1 MNDLSATEHKGPSLV
16 WVAITISVVL
26 HGLFM
31 LFMRPQTMTKIIGA
45 GASERARKPIE
56 VRTTARSSDSI
67 RLTTVEDVKS
77 SVEPPLVPVEDI
89 PQTTTVTES
98 HLADGR
104 DVQLGVK
111 EEIEKISVQLPEI
124 DHVETVSRPL
134 ADAADVVQAQVS
146 PIAPKT
152 DPGFGIHPEPV
163 LARPDIETTPLVS
176 AVADAPAVDSPSSIG
191 SRLPEANSSHW
202 TSLGKIDGDFASSK
216 VAPKVFVPVE
226 TVMPEIDKKIVEE
239 EKAAVRDLLNV
250 KDARELEPFVNVAGS
265 AASRDGWIYFKF
277 RMTPLMDKLN
287 VVPKDVVILFDA
299 SGSVHND
306 RLKSCCA
313 KAKEILR
320 SCMNTHDRFNLVA
333 FRDDYEYASRTWMSC
348 TKENYAKADRWMGS
362 LDAHGRTDVFKSAAS
377 VLKLPRD
384 PKRPLIAL
392 VVTDG
397 VANQGVSQT
406 SEILSRFTGLND
418 GLISVY
424 MYGVKENSNRE
435 LINILTRGN
444 RGESFVYEGSMRRHA
459 GRSLGSFSTRFID
472 PVLTD
477 MRVVF
482 TSESKAEAYPALL
495 KNLYRNQ
502 AVDIVG
508 RVPKG
513 TPEVAF
519 SLMGLNG
526 AKAYEGFFR
535 FKVADLPFDRTI
547 PALWDEEKF
556 IDGKLR

>member
-1 MNDLSATEHKGPSLV
+1 MDDLSATENKGPSLV

-31 LFMRPQTMTKIIGA
+31 LFMRPQTMTKIVGA
-45 GASERARKPIE
+45 GASGRARRPIE
-56 VRTTARSSDSI
+56 FRETARSSDSI
-67 RLTTVEDVKS
+67 RLTTVDDVKS
-77 SVEPPLVPVEDI
+77 SVEPPPVPVEDT
-89 PQTTTVTES
+89 PQTATVTES

-111 EEIEKISVQLPEI
+111 EEIEKISVQLPVI

-134 ADAADVVQAQVS
+134 ADAADVVQPQVS

-152 DPGFGIHPEPV
+152 EPGFGRPPAPEMV
-163 LARPDIETTPLVS
+163 RPDIETAPLVS
-176 AVADAPAVDSPSSIG
+176 PVADAPAVDSPSSAG
-191 SRLPEANSSHW
+191 SLLAVDSSHW
-202 TSLGKIDGDFASSK
+202 TGLGKIDGDFVSSK
-216 VAPKVFVPVE
+216 AAPKVFVPVE
-226 TVMPEIDKKIVEE
+226 TVMPEIDKKIVED

-250 KDARELEPFVNVAGS
+250 KDARELKPFVNVVGAS
-265 AASRDGWIYFKF
+265 ASRGDWVYFKIRLTP
-277 RMTPLMDKLN
+277 RMDLGI
-287 VVPKDVVILFDA
+287 VPKDVVILFDA

-306 RLKSCCA
+306 RLSSCCA
-313 KAKEILR
+313 NARKILR

-348 TKENYAKADRWMGS
+348 TRENYARADRWMGS
-362 LDAHGRTDVFKSAAS
+362 LVARGRTDVFKSAAS

-392 VVTDG
+392 IVTDG

-406 SEILSRFTGLND
+406 SEILSRFTRLND

-435 LINILTRGN
+435 LINALTRGN
-444 RGESFVYEGSMRRHA
+444 RGESFIYEGSIKSRA
-459 GRSLGSFSTRFID
+459 GRPLESFSTRFVD

-482 TSESKAEAYPALL
+482 TAESKAEAYPTLL

-502 AVDIVG
+502 VVDIVG

-526 AKAYEGFFR
+526 TKAYEGFFK
-535 FKVADLPFDRTI
+535 FKIAEFPFDKSV

-556 IDGKLR
+556 IDCKLR